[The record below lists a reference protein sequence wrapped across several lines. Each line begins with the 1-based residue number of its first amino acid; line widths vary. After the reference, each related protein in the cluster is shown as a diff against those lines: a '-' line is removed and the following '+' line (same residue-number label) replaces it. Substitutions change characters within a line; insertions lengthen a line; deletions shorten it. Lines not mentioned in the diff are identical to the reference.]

1 LNLRYTI
8 VKKQFKSALKYVLS
22 IGLTV
27 LFLYFAFKGTDL
39 PSLWQ
44 IMTHANYWWALSM
57 LPALLISHALR
68 AWRWEYFLRP
78 VKRGLS
84 FRNLFSATM
93 IGYMLNNLFSRLG
106 EIGRPYAIWKQEG
119 ISRSAALGTVFIE
132 RIFDIL
138 SFLVVVALIPLVYSG
153 PLTQVFPWLEQ
164 TGIWLTVLTLLV
176 LALFIFL
183 MIRRDIVIRM
193 LNAITRRLS
202 PKRAQLVE
210 HITHSFLDGFLF
222 LKEPKHYFMIIILS
236 ILVWV
241 FYIIMVFLP
250 FYALDMT
257 SKYSLDMGAALVVQA
272 ISNIGFIL
280 PTPGGTGSY
289 HYFVIQTLTKL
300 YSVDEEVARSY
311 ATLTHTIGFIGTT
324 IVGLYYFFSD
334 KIHLGDVGKREPNQE
349 TPQEDSPHAQ

>member
-1 LNLRYTI
+1 
-8 VKKQFKSALKYVLS
+8 VKDQFKSSLKYLIS
-22 IGLTV
+22 AGLTI
-27 LFLYFAFKGTDL
+27 LFLYFAFRGTDL
-39 PSLWQ
+39 KSLWQ
-44 IMTHANYWWALSM
+44 IMVHANYWWALSM

-78 VKRGLS
+78 VKSGLK

-119 ISRSAALGTVFIE
+119 VSRSAALGTVFIE

-138 SFLVVVALIPLVYSG
+138 SFIVVVALIPLVYSG

-164 TGIWLTVLTLLV
+164 TGIWLTIVTLLF
-176 LALFIFL
+176 LGFFIFL
-183 MIRRDIVIRM
+183 MVRRDLVVRM
-193 LNAITRRLS
+193 LSAITRHLS
-202 PKRAQLVE
+202 PKRAKLVE

-222 LKEPKHYFMIIILS
+222 LKEPKHYFMIIVLS

-257 SKYSLDMGAALVVQA
+257 ASYGLDMGTALVVQA
-272 ISNIGFIL
+272 ISSIGFIL

-300 YSVDEEVARSY
+300 YGVNEEVARSY
-311 ATLTHTIGFIGTT
+311 ATLTHAIGFIGTT
-324 IVGLYYFFSD
+324 LVGFYYFFKD
-334 KIHLGDVGKREPNQE
+334 KIHLGEMGKREAIQQS
-349 TPQEDSPHAQ
+349 TVEDPGHAE